1 MENRNKSNNG
11 PIRFPFSV
19 KPILEEV
26 PDFDEMGIE
35 ELKAYHQ
42 ELEEALAKLDA
53 AEPKNENSDA
63 YEDWAQDHED
73 LEDLLDEVLDCIEDR
88 S

>member
-35 ELKAYHQ
+35 ELKA
-42 ELEEALAKLDA
+42 
-53 AEPKNENSDA
+53 
-63 YEDWAQDHED
+63 
-73 LEDLLDEVLDCIEDR
+73 CIEQNL
-88 S
+88 SQEE